1 MKVEGLLGGKTRFAV
16 LEALAEA
23 DQPLTAYQIAITKGL
38 DISATYRCL
47 TEFSAFQVVERE
59 ERTNQTCYRL
69 SDKAG
74 RAAAEFLRSL
84 KQKTSESIDLEEW
97 LSPEMQAKR
106 MAKIVQLDADPSV
119 VSASAE
125 LGEGKDINEIMT
137 KRVPG
142 ELSALVTSSQIA
154 FNNIFEERGG
164 TFTLRMCDGP
174 IGIRSKNQTQI
185 ISRIQGDKTRDRSV

>member
-23 DQPLTAYQIAITKGL
+23 YQPLTAYQIAMTKGL

-47 TEFSAFQVVERE
+47 TEFSRFQVVESE
-59 ERTNQTCYRL
+59 EKKTNQTYYRL
-69 SDKAG
+69 SGGAG
-74 RAAAEFLRSL
+74 RAAAAFLRSL

-106 MAKIVQLDADPSV
+106 MAKIVRLNADPLST
-119 VSASAE
+119 SGE
-125 LGEGKDINEIMT
+125 LGEGKDINEIMS

-142 ELSALVTSSQIA
+142 ELSALITSSQIA
-154 FNNIFEERGG
+154 FNDFFEERSG
-164 TFTLRMCDGP
+164 TFIL
-174 IGIRSKNQTQI
+174 
-185 ISRIQGDKTRDRSV
+185 KT